1 VPPLRGGMSQRI
13 GEIASRP
20 ESPPP
25 SQGPVLEVPCFQQ
38 SHYFYRITVDIGRF
52 QRQNRLCMTKA
63 FAYLR
68 VSGRGQEAGDGYT
81 RQLQAISRYAA
92 ANEIK
97 VVRVFKEG
105 GVSGERELKD
115 RPAFMEMLSA
125 LHTNGVRLILIER
138 LDRLARSL
146 YVQESIIAELK
157 RHGFDLISVEEPDLM
172 KDDPGRV
179 MFRQFQGAI
188 AQCEKANIVL
198 KLRGARQRMKAKTG
212 RCEGRKPY
220 GATEGEQAIIA
231 RMRELRASGMA
242 FDRIAATFNSDGV
255 PTRTPGKRWHG
266 FAVNQ
271 IFRRAAQ
278 PLTGYGS
285 PKAATK

>member
-1 VPPLRGGMSQRI
+1 
-13 GEIASRP
+13 
-20 ESPPP
+20 
-25 SQGPVLEVPCFQQ
+25 
-38 SHYFYRITVDIGRF
+38 
-52 QRQNRLCMTKA
+52 MTKS

-68 VSGRGQEAGDGYT
+68 VSGKGQEAGDGYT
-81 RQLQAISRYAA
+81 RQLGSINHYAA
-92 ANEIK
+92 ANDIK
-97 VVRVFKEG
+97 VVRIFKER
-105 GVSGERELKD
+105 GVSGETELKD

-125 LHTNGVRLILIER
+125 LHANGVRLILIER

-146 YVQESIIAELK
+146 YVQESIVAELK

-198 KLRGARQRMKAKTG
+198 KLRGARQRMKARTG

-220 GATEGEQAIIA
+220 GAMDGEQATIA
-231 RMRELRASGMA
+231 RMKELRASGMA
-242 FDRIAATFNSDGV
+242 YDRIAATFNSEGV

-271 IFRRAAQ
+271 ILKR
-278 PLTGYGS
+278 GS
-285 PKAATK
+285 N